1 MAGVLG
7 MVANTLD
14 PIPAVGTYLTGILTN
29 GSAILNAGAVA
40 VILMIIKDRITE

>member
-14 PIPAVGTYLTGILTN
+14 TIPAVGTYLTGILTN